1 MKCTSCGAEI
11 APNSFFCT
19 HCGTAVEKENTNQT
33 VEDTQETPAVT
44 PEQPYQQNP
53 YPQQQTQYQ
62 SYQQPYQQYQ
72 QPNYVNNNWNSI
84 PADYKPISAWG
95 YVGYNLLF
103 AIPLVGFILL
113 FVYGFGNGNI
123 NVKNYARSFLLVYLI
138 SIILTIVFSVLF
150 AGAFGA
156 IANQYM

>member
-1 MKCTSCGAEI
+1 MKCTSCGADI
-11 APNSFFCT
+11 APNSSFCT
-19 HCGTAVEKENTNQT
+19 HCGTAVENTNQT
-33 VEDTQETPAVT
+33 VTDTQETPAVT

-53 YPQQQTQYQ
+53 YHQQQAQYQ
-62 SYQQPYQQYQ
+62 PYQQQYQ
-72 QPNYVNNNWNSI
+72 QPNYVNNNWNGI
-84 PADYKPISAWG
+84 PSDYKPISAWG

-103 AIPLVGFILL
+103 SIPLVGFILL

-123 NVKNYARSFLLVYLI
+123 NVKNYARSFLLFYLI
-138 SIILTIVFSVLF
+138 TIVLTILLSVLF